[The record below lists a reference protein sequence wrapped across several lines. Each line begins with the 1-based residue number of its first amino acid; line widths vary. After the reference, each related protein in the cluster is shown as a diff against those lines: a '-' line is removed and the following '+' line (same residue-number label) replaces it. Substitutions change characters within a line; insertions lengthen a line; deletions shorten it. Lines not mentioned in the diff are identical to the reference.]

1 MGAIHK
7 IGVAASLLL
16 IVHATLCAIQ
26 RAPPRRACLL
36 SVTAHL

>member
-16 IVHATLCAIQ
+16 MVHATLCAIQ
-26 RAPPRRACLL
+26 RAPPRLCFF
-36 SVTAHL
+36 SVAAHL